1 MRPAPRRRRGD
12 DAGQRAWSLE
22 LSIAAFVAAALVI
35 GVAGV
40 LLTARAER
48 LAVVTGLGEL
58 LTGAVLIGAVT
69 SLSGLVTSI
78 TAAYGGH
85 ASLAVSN
92 SLGGIAA
99 QTVFLAIAD
108 MAYRRANLEHAAASE
123 ANLLQGAV
131 RRMPTNRSTAIRSS
145 TFTNSRCQTPSRRC

>member
-1 MRPAPRRRRGD
+1 MPGADP
-12 DAGQRAWSLE
+12 WSLGQ
-22 LSIAAFVAAALVI
+22 SILAFAAAALVI
-35 GVAGV
+35 AVCGV

-48 LAVVTGLGEL
+48 LARVTGLGEL

-78 TAAYGGH
+78 TAAHAGH

-99 QTVFLAIAD
+99 QTAFLAVAD
-108 MAYRRANLEHAAASE
+108 MAYRRANLGKSTASE
-123 ANLLQGAV
+123 TSASRAPWCWG
-131 RRMPTNRSTAIRSS
+131 STPCA
-145 TFTNSRCQTPSRRC
+145 